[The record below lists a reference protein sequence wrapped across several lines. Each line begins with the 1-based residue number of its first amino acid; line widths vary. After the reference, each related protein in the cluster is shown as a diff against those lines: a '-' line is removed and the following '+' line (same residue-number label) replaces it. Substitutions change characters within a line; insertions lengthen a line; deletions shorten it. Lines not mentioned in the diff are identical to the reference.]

1 MGITVNAG
9 KIPIFQ
15 RMQQKGLKSREEK
28 AERQQNR
35 DNQVAAL
42 EKQKADLKNMECG
55 SLEEIEDKLGLL
67 HSYEDQIKA
76 VKQTYNNEQMRH
88 ILDEAREK
96 GEKIAE
102 ELEKLAPMTKEEREE
117 LLQKEALGIDEDQ
130 GMLSELTDELTDE
143 LTEELT
149 EEPDK
154 ELSEETAGEITG
166 EAAEEVMQE
175 AAGEIAGEVT
185 EEAAGEAAEDV
196 MRETAEE
203 PAEGTAGET
212 AVEIPKEASVETA
225 EKAAEKLPQR
235 ESEKLAEQHH
245 LEMQEQ
251 AKEKEKAVSIT
262 EEALSMHGKARVGI
276 ERYLDY
282 YHQMKNRS

>member
-130 GMLSELTDELTDE
+130 GMLSELTDELT
-143 LTEELT
+143 EELT

-154 ELSEETAGEITG
+154 ELSEETVGEITG

>member
-130 GMLSELTDELTDE
+130 GMLSELT
-143 LTEELT
+143 EELT

-166 EAAEEVMQE
+166 EAAEDVMQE

>member
-42 EKQKADLKNMECG
+42 EQQKADLKNMECG

-130 GMLSELTDELTDE
+130 GMLSELTDELT
-143 LTEELT
+143 EELT

-185 EEAAGEAAEDV
+185 EEAAGEAAEEV

-212 AVEIPKEASVETA
+212 AVEIPKEASMETA

>member
-15 RMQQKGLKSREEK
+15 RIQQKGLKSREEK

-130 GMLSELTDELTDE
+130 GMLSELTDELT
-143 LTEELT
+143 EELT

-154 ELSEETAGEITG
+154 ELSEEAAGEIAG
-166 EAAEEVMQE
+166 EAAEDVMQE

-212 AVEIPKEASVETA
+212 AVEIPKEASMETA

>member
-15 RMQQKGLKSREEK
+15 RIQQKGLKSREEK

-130 GMLSELTDELTDE
+130 GMLSELTDELT
-143 LTEELT
+143 EELT

-154 ELSEETAGEITG
+154 ELSEEAAGEIAG
-166 EAAEEVMQE
+166 EAAEDVMQE

-235 ESEKLAEQHH
+235 ESEKLAEQHR

>member
-130 GMLSELTDELTDE
+130 GMLSELTDELT
-143 LTEELT
+143 EELT

-154 ELSEETAGEITG
+154 ELSEETAGEIAG
-166 EAAEEVMQE
+166 EAAEDVMQE

-185 EEAAGEAAEDV
+185 KEAAGEAAEDV

>member
-130 GMLSELTDELTDE
+130 GMLSELTDELT
-143 LTEELT
+143 EELT

-166 EAAEEVMQE
+166 EAA
-175 AAGEIAGEVT
+175 GEITGEVT

>member
-28 AERQQNR
+28 AERQQSR

-130 GMLSELTDELTDE
+130 GMLSELTDELT
-143 LTEELT
+143 EELT

-175 AAGEIAGEVT
+175 AAGEIT
-185 EEAAGEAAEDV
+185 GEAAEDV

>member
-130 GMLSELTDELTDE
+130 GMLSELTDELT
-143 LTEELT
+143 EELT

-154 ELSEETAGEITG
+154 ELSEETAGEIAG
-166 EAAEEVMQE
+166 EAAEEVMRE
-175 AAGEIAGEVT
+175 AAGEITGEVT
-185 EEAAGEAAEDV
+185 EEAAGEAAEEV

-225 EKAAEKLPQR
+225 EEAAEKLPQR

>member
-55 SLEEIEDKLGLL
+55 SLDEIEDKLGLL

-130 GMLSELTDELTDE
+130 GMLSELTDELT
-143 LTEELT
+143 EELT

-154 ELSEETAGEITG
+154 EFSEETAGEITG
-166 EAAEEVMQE
+166 EAAEDVMQE

-185 EEAAGEAAEDV
+185 EEAAGEAAEEV
-196 MRETAEE
+196 MRETADE

-225 EKAAEKLPQR
+225 EEAAEKLPQR
-235 ESEKLAEQHH
+235 ESEKLAEQHR

>member
-130 GMLSELTDELTDE
+130 GMLSELTDELT
-143 LTEELT
+143 EELT

-175 AAGEIAGEVT
+175 AAGEITGEVT
-185 EEAAGEAAEDV
+185 EEAAGEAAEEV
-196 MRETAEE
+196 MRETADE

>member
-28 AERQQNR
+28 AERQQSR

-130 GMLSELTDELTDE
+130 GMLSELTDELT
-143 LTEELT
+143 EELT

-166 EAAEEVMQE
+166 EAAEDVMQE
-175 AAGEIAGEVT
+175 AAGEI
-185 EEAAGEAAEDV
+185 AGEAAEDV

-225 EKAAEKLPQR
+225 EEAAEKLPQR
-235 ESEKLAEQHH
+235 ESEKLAEQHR

-251 AKEKEKAVSIT
+251 AKEKGKAVSIT

>member
-130 GMLSELTDELTDE
+130 GMLSELTDELT
-143 LTEELT
+143 EELT

-154 ELSEETAGEITG
+154 ELSEETAGEIAG
-166 EAAEEVMQE
+166 EAAEDVMQE

-212 AVEIPKEASVETA
+212 AVEIPKEASMETA

-235 ESEKLAEQHH
+235 ESEKLAEQHR

>member
-28 AERQQNR
+28 AERQQSR

-130 GMLSELTDELTDE
+130 GMLSELTDELT
-143 LTEELT
+143 EELT

-175 AAGEIAGEVT
+175 AAGEI
-185 EEAAGEAAEDV
+185 AGEAAEDV

>member
-130 GMLSELTDELTDE
+130 GMLSELTDELT
-143 LTEELT
+143 EELT

-154 ELSEETAGEITG
+154 EFSEETAGEITG
-166 EAAEEVMQE
+166 EAAEDVMQE
-175 AAGEIAGEVT
+175 ADGEIAGEVT
-185 EEAAGEAAEDV
+185 EEAAGEAAEEV
-196 MRETAEE
+196 MRETADE

-225 EKAAEKLPQR
+225 EEAAEKLPQR
-235 ESEKLAEQHH
+235 ESEKLAEQHR

>member
-15 RMQQKGLKSREEK
+15 RIQQKGLKSREEK

-130 GMLSELTDELTDE
+130 GMLSELTDELT
-143 LTEELT
+143 EELT

-154 ELSEETAGEITG
+154 ELSEE
-166 EAAEEVMQE
+166 
-175 AAGEIAGEVT
+175 AAGEI
-185 EEAAGEAAEDV
+185 AGEAAEDV

>member
-130 GMLSELTDELTDE
+130 GMLSELTDELT
-143 LTEELT
+143 EELT

-166 EAAEEVMQE
+166 EAAEDVMQE

-212 AVEIPKEASVETA
+212 AVEIPKEASMETA

>member
-130 GMLSELTDELTDE
+130 GMLSELTDE

>member
-130 GMLSELTDELTDE
+130 GMLSELTDELT
-143 LTEELT
+143 EELT

-154 ELSEETAGEITG
+154 ELSEETAGEIAG
-166 EAAEEVMQE
+166 EAAEDVMQE

-212 AVEIPKEASVETA
+212 AVEIPKEASMETA

>member
-130 GMLSELTDELTDE
+130 GMLSELTDELT
-143 LTEELT
+143 EELT

-154 ELSEETAGEITG
+154 ELSEETVGEITG

-185 EEAAGEAAEDV
+185 EEAAGEAAEEV

-225 EKAAEKLPQR
+225 EEAAEKLPQR

>member
-67 HSYEDQIKA
+67 HSYEDQIK
-76 VKQTYNNEQMRH
+76 
-88 ILDEAREK
+88 
-96 GEKIAE
+96 IAE

-130 GMLSELTDELTDE
+130 GMLSELTDELT
-143 LTEELT
+143 EELT

-166 EAAEEVMQE
+166 EAAEEVMRE
-175 AAGEIAGEVT
+175 AAGEIT
-185 EEAAGEAAEDV
+185 GEAAEDV

-212 AVEIPKEASVETA
+212 AVEIPKEASMETA

>member
-130 GMLSELTDELTDE
+130 GMLSELTDELT
-143 LTEELT
+143 EELT

-154 ELSEETAGEITG
+154 ELSEETVGEITG

-175 AAGEIAGEVT
+175 AAGEIT
-185 EEAAGEAAEDV
+185 GEAAEEV
-196 MRETAEE
+196 MRETADE

-225 EKAAEKLPQR
+225 EEAAEKLPQR
-235 ESEKLAEQHH
+235 ESEKLAEQHR

-262 EEALSMHGKARVGI
+262 EEALSMHGKARVEIG
-276 ERYLDY
+276 RA
-282 YHQMKNRS
+282 HV

>member
-15 RMQQKGLKSREEK
+15 RIQQKGLKSREEK

-130 GMLSELTDELTDE
+130 GMLSELTDELT
-143 LTEELT
+143 EELT

-166 EAAEEVMQE
+166 EAAEDVMQE

-185 EEAAGEAAEDV
+185 EEAAGEAAEEV
-196 MRETAEE
+196 MRETADE

-225 EKAAEKLPQR
+225 EEAAEKLPQR
-235 ESEKLAEQHH
+235 ESEKLAEQHR

>member
-76 VKQTYNNEQMRH
+76 VKQTYNNEQMSH

-130 GMLSELTDELTDE
+130 GMLSELTDELT
-143 LTEELT
+143 EELT

-175 AAGEIAGEVT
+175 AAGEITGEVT

>member
-28 AERQQNR
+28 AERQQSR

-130 GMLSELTDELTDE
+130 GMLSELTDELT
-143 LTEELT
+143 EELT

-175 AAGEIAGEVT
+175 AAGEIAGE
-185 EEAAGEAAEDV
+185 AAEDV

-225 EKAAEKLPQR
+225 EEAAEKLPQR
-235 ESEKLAEQHH
+235 ESEKLAEQHR
-245 LEMQEQ
+245 LEMHEQ

>member
-130 GMLSELTDELTDE
+130 GMLSELTDELT
-143 LTEELT
+143 EELT

-154 ELSEETAGEITG
+154 ELSEETVGEITG

-185 EEAAGEAAEDV
+185 EEAAGEAAEEV

-235 ESEKLAEQHH
+235 ESEKLAEQHR
-245 LEMQEQ
+245 LEMHEQ

>member
-28 AERQQNR
+28 AERQQSR

-130 GMLSELTDELTDE
+130 GMLSELTDELT
-143 LTEELT
+143 

-154 ELSEETAGEITG
+154 ELSEETAGEI
-166 EAAEEVMQE
+166 
-175 AAGEIAGEVT
+175 
-185 EEAAGEAAEDV
+185 AGEAAEDV

-212 AVEIPKEASVETA
+212 AVEIPKEASMETA
-225 EKAAEKLPQR
+225 EEAAEKLPQR
-235 ESEKLAEQHH
+235 ESEKLAEQHR

>member
-130 GMLSELTDELTDE
+130 GMLSELTDELT
-143 LTEELT
+143 EELT

-154 ELSEETAGEITG
+154 ELSEETAEEIAG
-166 EAAEEVMQE
+166 EAAEDVMQE

-185 EEAAGEAAEDV
+185 EEAAGEAAEEV
-196 MRETAEE
+196 MRETADE

-225 EKAAEKLPQR
+225 EEAAEKLPQR
-235 ESEKLAEQHH
+235 ESEKLAEQHR
-245 LEMQEQ
+245 LEMHEQ

>member
-130 GMLSELTDELTDE
+130 GMLSELTDELT
-143 LTEELT
+143 EELT

-166 EAAEEVMQE
+166 EAAEEVMRE
-175 AAGEIAGEVT
+175 AAGEIT
-185 EEAAGEAAEDV
+185 GEAAEDV

-212 AVEIPKEASVETA
+212 AVEIPKEASMETA

>member
-130 GMLSELTDELTDE
+130 GMLSELTDELT
-143 LTEELT
+143 EELT

-154 ELSEETAGEITG
+154 ELSEETVGEITG

-185 EEAAGEAAEDV
+185 EEAAGEAAEEV
-196 MRETAEE
+196 MRETADE

-212 AVEIPKEASVETA
+212 AVEIPKEVSVETA
-225 EKAAEKLPQR
+225 EEAAEKLPQR

>member
-130 GMLSELTDELTDE
+130 GMLSELTDELT
-143 LTEELT
+143 EELT

-154 ELSEETAGEITG
+154 ELSEETVGEITG

-185 EEAAGEAAEDV
+185 EEAAGEAAEEV

-225 EKAAEKLPQR
+225 EEAAEKLPQR
-235 ESEKLAEQHH
+235 ESEKLAEQHR
-245 LEMQEQ
+245 LEMHEQ

>member
-130 GMLSELTDELTDE
+130 GMLSELTDELT
-143 LTEELT
+143 EELT

-154 ELSEETAGEITG
+154 ELSEETVGEITG

-175 AAGEIAGEVT
+175 AAGEIT
-185 EEAAGEAAEDV
+185 GEAAEEV
-196 MRETAEE
+196 MRETADE

-235 ESEKLAEQHH
+235 ESEKLAEQHR

>member
-130 GMLSELTDELTDE
+130 GMLSELTDEVPAY
-143 LTEELT
+143 LT
-149 EEPDK
+149 EEPYKDF
-154 ELSEETAGEITG
+154 
-166 EAAEEVMQE
+166 
-175 AAGEIAGEVT
+175 
-185 EEAAGEAAEDV
+185 
-196 MRETAEE
+196 
-203 PAEGTAGET
+203 
-212 AVEIPKEASVETA
+212 
-225 EKAAEKLPQR
+225 
-235 ESEKLAEQHH
+235 
-245 LEMQEQ
+245 
-251 AKEKEKAVSIT
+251 
-262 EEALSMHGKARVGI
+262 
-276 ERYLDY
+276 
-282 YHQMKNRS
+282 

>member
-102 ELEKLAPMTKEEREE
+102 ELEKLAPMTKEGREE

-130 GMLSELTDELTDE
+130 GMLSELTDELT
-143 LTEELT
+143 EELT

-154 ELSEETAGEITG
+154 ELSEETAGEIAG

-175 AAGEIAGEVT
+175 AAGEIT
-185 EEAAGEAAEDV
+185 GEAAEDV
-196 MRETAEE
+196 MRETADE

-212 AVEIPKEASVETA
+212 AVEIPKEASVETV
-225 EKAAEKLPQR
+225 EEAAEKLPQR

>member
-130 GMLSELTDELTDE
+130 GMLSELTDELT
-143 LTEELT
+143 EELT

-154 ELSEETAGEITG
+154 EFSEETAGEITG
-166 EAAEEVMQE
+166 EAAEDVMQE

-185 EEAAGEAAEDV
+185 EEAAGEAAEEV

>member
-28 AERQQNR
+28 AERQQSR

-102 ELEKLAPMTKEEREE
+102 ELEKLAPITKEEREE

-130 GMLSELTDELTDE
+130 GMLSELTDELT
-143 LTEELT
+143 EELT

-154 ELSEETAGEITG
+154 ELSEETAGEIAG
-166 EAAEEVMQE
+166 EAAEEVM
-175 AAGEIAGEVT
+175 
-185 EEAAGEAAEDV
+185 
-196 MRETAEE
+196 RETADE

-225 EKAAEKLPQR
+225 EEAAEKLPQR

>member
-15 RMQQKGLKSREEK
+15 RIQQKGLKSREEK

-130 GMLSELTDELTDE
+130 GMLSELTDELT
-143 LTEELT
+143 EELT

-154 ELSEETAGEITG
+154 ELSEEAAGEIAG
-166 EAAEEVMQE
+166 EAAEDVMQE

>member
-28 AERQQNR
+28 AERQQSR

-130 GMLSELTDELTDE
+130 GMLSELTDELT
-143 LTEELT
+143 EELT

-175 AAGEIAGEVT
+175 AAGEIAGE
-185 EEAAGEAAEDV
+185 AAEDV

-212 AVEIPKEASVETA
+212 AVEIPKEASMETA